1 MSIDSIRPVYSAMSE
16 IIGNETSVNG
26 LSNGPDFTQ
35 FLDNVSQETIR
46 VEGLVE
52 EFVRGGDIELHTVM
66 IEMQN
71 IKLKLQ
77 AVTELRNKVVEAYQE
92 VMRMQV

>member
-1 MSIDSIRPVYSAMSE
+1 MNE
-16 IIGNETSVNG
+16 IIGGDLQTNALPDTSN
-26 LSNGPDFTQ
+26 FTE
-35 FLDNVSQETIR
+35 FLDNISQEAGR

-52 EFVRGGDIELHTVM
+52 DFVRGSDVELHTVM

-71 IKLKLQ
+71 MKLKLQ